1 MRLNLYELYKNKMLL
16 RSCILLFLVG
26 TFSVFGQNANT
37 PASTAIKA
45 NFTMASVKAYQESA
59 TLKVEDYYHY
69 LTLFSAESTSESL
82 KNEIKTSISNLF
94 KGENSFVVDYTTEEK
109 LTISLK
115 ELLTK
120 IENKNY
126 LFSVSDFENSIV
138 ANDFWTT
145 QYQLTISQNEKQKQ
159 LQLFQKVSFKP
170 ILKAFGS
177 TKKEVWTLFL
187 GEVTLP

>member
-1 MRLNLYELYKNKMLL
+1 MF
-16 RSCILLFLVG
+16 LLF
-26 TFSVFGQNANT
+26 TFSVFGQNVNT

-82 KNEIKTSISNLF
+82 KSEIKSSIFNLF
-94 KGENSFVVDYTTEEK
+94 EYENSTVVDYTAEEK
-109 LTISLK
+109 PTISLK

-126 LFSVSDFENSIV
+126 LFSVSNFENSIV

-145 QYQLTISQNEKQKQ
+145 QYKLIINQDNKVIELYY
-159 LQLFQKVSFKP
+159 FQRIGFKP
-170 ILKAFGS
+170 VIKTFG
-177 TKKEVWTLFL
+177 TAKKEVWTLFL
-187 GEVTLP
+187 GEITFP

>member
-1 MRLNLYELYKNKMLL
+1 MFTRSFLLMLL
-16 RSCILLFLVG
+16 LF
-26 TFSVFGQNANT
+26 TFSLFGQNANT
-37 PASTAIKA
+37 SAAIKA
-45 NFTMASVKAYQESA
+45 NFTIASVKAYQESA

-82 KNEIKTSISNLF
+82 KNEIKSSISNLF
-94 KGENSFVVDYTTEEK
+94 ENENCTVIDYTIEQK
-109 LTISLK
+109 STISMK

-126 LFSVSDFENSIV
+126 LFSVSNFENSIV

-145 QYQLTISQNEKQKQ
+145 QYKLTITQNERPTQ

-170 ILKAFGS
+170 IIKAFGS
-177 TKKEVWTLFL
+177 AKKEVWTLFL

>member
-1 MRLNLYELYKNKMLL
+1 MRLNLYEFYKNNMFL
-16 RSCILLFLVG
+16 RSCIFLFLVG
-26 TFSVFGQNANT
+26 TFSVFGQNANST
-37 PASTAIKA
+37 ASTAIKA

-82 KNEIKTSISNLF
+82 KNEIKSSIYNLF
-94 KGENSFVVDYTTEEK
+94 KNDNSPVVDYTTQEK
-109 LTISLK
+109 PTISLK
-115 ELLTK
+115 ELLAK

-126 LFSVSDFENSIV
+126 LFSVSNFENSIV
-138 ANDFWTT
+138 ASDFWTT
-145 QYQLTISQNEKQKQ
+145 QYQLTISQNENTTQ

>member
-26 TFSVFGQNANT
+26 TFSVFGQNANA

-82 KNEIKTSISNLF
+82 KNEIKT
-94 KGENSFVVDYTTEEK
+94 YC
-109 LTISLK
+109 TIS
-115 ELLTK
+115 
-120 IENKNY
+120 
-126 LFSVSDFENSIV
+126 IV
-138 ANDFWTT
+138 CADHVGSRSTCHT
-145 QYQLTISQNEKQKQ
+145 QDCC
-159 LQLFQKVSFKP
+159 F
-170 ILKAFGS
+170 
-177 TKKEVWTLFL
+177 
-187 GEVTLP
+187 

>member
-1 MRLNLYELYKNKMLL
+1 MFL
-16 RSCILLFLVG
+16 RSCIFLFLVG
-26 TFSVFGQNANT
+26 TFSVFGQNAN
-37 PASTAIKA
+37 PSASTAIKA

-82 KNEIKTSISNLF
+82 KSEIKSSIYNLF
-94 KGENSFVVDYTTEEK
+94 ENENSTVVDYTAEEK
-109 LTISLK
+109 PTISIK

-126 LFSVSDFENSIV
+126 LFSVSNFENSIV

-145 QYQLTISQNEKQKQ
+145 QYQLTISQNEKTTQ
-159 LQLFQKVSFKP
+159 LLLFQKVSFKP
-170 ILKAFGS
+170 IIKIFGS
-177 TKKEVWTLFL
+177 AKKEVWTLFL

>member
-1 MRLNLYELYKNKMLL
+1 MFL
-16 RSCILLFLVG
+16 RSCIFLFLVG
-26 TFSVFGQNANT
+26 TFSVFGQNAN
-37 PASTAIKA
+37 PSASTAIKA

-82 KNEIKTSISNLF
+82 KNEIKSSIFNLF
-94 KGENSFVVDYTTEEK
+94 ENENSIVVDYTTEEK
-109 LTISLK
+109 PTISLK

>member
-1 MRLNLYELYKNKMLL
+1 MRLNLYEFYKNNMFL
-16 RSCILLFLVG
+16 RSCIFLFLVG
-26 TFSVFGQNANT
+26 TFSVFGQNVNST
-37 PASTAIKA
+37 ASTAIKA

-82 KNEIKTSISNLF
+82 KNEIKSSIYNLF
-94 KGENSFVVDYTTEEK
+94 KNDNSTVIDYTAQEK
-109 LTISLK
+109 PTISLQ
-115 ELLTK
+115 ELLAK

-126 LFSVSDFENSIV
+126 LFSVSNFENSIV
-138 ANDFWTT
+138 ASDFWTT
-145 QYQLTISQNEKQKQ
+145 QYQLTISQNENTTQ